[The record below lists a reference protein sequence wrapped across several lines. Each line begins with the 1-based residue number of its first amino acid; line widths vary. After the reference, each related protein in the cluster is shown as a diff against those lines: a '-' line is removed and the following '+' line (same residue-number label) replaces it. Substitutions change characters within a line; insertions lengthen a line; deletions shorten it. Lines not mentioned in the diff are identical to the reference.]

1 MCWTGLLIGG
11 AMTFAGVALLVRFF
25 TARGATAVERAGTA
39 RTESMILGALLASVG
54 PLLFLLGLTGL
65 LCDALG
71 IGW

>member
-1 MCWTGLLIGG
+1 MCWTGLVLGG

-25 TARGATAVERAGTA
+25 GGHGAQAPETASPG
-39 RTESMILGALLASVG
+39 RTESMILGALLASIG
-54 PLLFLLGLTGL
+54 PLLFLLGITGL

>member
-1 MCWTGLLIGG
+1 MCWTGLVIGG

-25 TARGATAVERAGTA
+25 TARGASSPERAGPG
-39 RTESMILGALLASVG
+39 RTESMILGALLASIG

-71 IGW
+71 IAV